1 MKEKRLAKELFDKRA
16 EGYARGCFASE
27 EHLEAM
33 LLAAEPEATQLA
45 LDVACGHG
53 FLTEA
58 LATRTKLAAGIDLSS
73 EMLPKQGKA
82 FYLVGDAEYLPFRK
96 ESLDL
101 IVCRFSFHH
110 FPSPEHA
117 LAEIHR
123 VLKQGGTLV
132 LADGISSELE
142 EKSHY
147 LNQVEKLRD
156 PSHVK
161 LYKKSELLRMLVE
174 GGFAIAR
181 VFHWELHQE
190 LEDWLSRAAGDESL
204 KARLR
209 EIMRREL
216 EENRTGLIFWEDGG
230 KTYFAYQ
237 TVIITA
243 TKQFLK

>member
-1 MKEKRLAKELFDKRA
+1 MQEKRLARKLFNARA
-16 EGYARGCFASE
+16 EGYAGGCFASD

-33 LLAAEPEATQLA
+33 LIAGKPGADSLC

-58 LATRTKLAAGIDLSS
+58 LATRAKFAVGVDIT
-73 EMLPKQGKA
+73 ERMLPEKGKA
-82 FYLVGDAEYLPFRK
+82 CYLVGDAEHLPFRD
-96 ESLDL
+96 ETFDL
-101 IVCRFSFHH
+101 VASRFSFHH
-110 FPSPEHA
+110 FPSPELA

-123 VLKQGGTLV
+123 MLKRGSNLV
-132 LADGISSELE
+132 LADGISSEVA

-147 LNQVEKLRD
+147 LNRLEKLRD
-156 PSHVK
+156 PSHVR
-161 LYKKSELLRMLVE
+161 LYKKSELLRLLVE
-174 GGFAIAR
+174 GGFSIAK

-190 LEDWLSRAAGDESL
+190 LEDWLSRAAGGKSL

-209 EIMRREL
+209 EIMRGEL
-216 EENRTGLIFWEDGG
+216 EENRTGLIFWEEGD

-237 TVIITA
+237 TVIIVA

>member
-1 MKEKRLAKELFDKRA
+1 MKKKRLAKELFDRRA
-16 EGYARGCFASE
+16 EDYAKGCFASK

-53 FLTEA
+53 FLTEE
-58 LATRTKLAAGIDLSS
+58 LASQVKLAVGIDLAGG
-73 EMLPKQGKA
+73 MLPERGRA
-82 FYLVGDAEYLPFRK
+82 CYLLGDAEHLPFRG
-96 ESLDL
+96 ESFDILF
-101 IVCRFSFHH
+101 CRFSFHH
-110 FPSPEHA
+110 FPSPERA
-117 LAEIHR
+117 LAEMYR
-123 VLKQGGTLV
+123 VLRQGGTLV

-142 EKSHY
+142 EKSQY

-161 LYKKSELLRMLVE
+161 LYSKSELLRMLVE

-190 LEDWLSRAAGDESL
+190 LEDWLSRAVGDESL

-209 EIMRREL
+209 EIMKAEL
-216 EENRTGLIFWEDGG
+216 EENRTGLIFWEDSG
-230 KTYFAYQ
+230 KIYFAYQ
-237 TVIITA
+237 TVIIAA
-243 TKQFLK
+243 TKQFLR

>member
-1 MKEKRLAKELFDKRA
+1 
-16 EGYARGCFASE
+16 
-27 EHLEAM
+27 
-33 LLAAEPEATQLA
+33 
-45 LDVACGHG
+45 
-53 FLTEA
+53 
-58 LATRTKLAAGIDLSS
+58 
-73 EMLPKQGKA
+73 
-82 FYLVGDAEYLPFRK
+82 
-96 ESLDL
+96 
-101 IVCRFSFHH
+101 
-110 FPSPEHA
+110 
-117 LAEIHR
+117 
-123 VLKQGGTLV
+123 
-132 LADGISSELE
+132 
-142 EKSHY
+142 
-147 LNQVEKLRD
+147 VEKLRD

-216 EENRTGLIFWEDGG
+216 EENRTGLISWEDGG